1 MLMKREYLENCPQER
16 SYLAKNSSFLEEF
29 NTPCIMRKLYAI
41 LICLSPMLLAAQ
53 EEGYRMHSYAEEGV
67 KAPNVH
73 YLGEAWLHRVI
84 EDAPELGYHLTR
96 ATFKANSTLDWHQH
110 SEPQVLIVVEGMG
123 YYQERGKDPVL
134 IQEGDVVQ
142 CDPNTEH
149 WHASSKEHDVTY
161 LAIYSGET
169 TWTEALTR
177 EDYDAVADLLTTEK

>member
-1 MLMKREYLENCPQER
+1 MLMKREYLENCPQEG

-29 NTPCIMRKLYAI
+29 NTPCIMKRLCAI

-67 KAPNVH
+67 
-73 YLGEAWLHRVI
+73 
-84 EDAPELGYHLTR
+84 
-96 ATFKANSTLDWHQH
+96 
-110 SEPQVLIVVEGMG
+110 G
-123 YYQERGKDPVL
+123 YYQERGKAPVL

-177 EDYDAVADLLTTEK
+177 EDYDAVAYLLTTEK